1 MYEICDVAAPT
12 SATNDATLT
21 TEPPPRS
28 SRCGIPCLQQRKTP
42 LRVHGEHALPRLD
55 RRLED
60 ARVVGRRDA
69 CVVVEHVDSAEALG
83 GRSHQSRDLLLL
95 GDVDLEREGLAVAEL
110 DCLLR
115 GVPRD
120 VGDADARA
128 FAGEEDSR
136 LASHA
141 AAGAGDHRDLSVKA
155 SHQPVG

>member
-1 MYEICDVAAPT
+1 M
-12 SATNDATLT
+12 
-21 TEPPPRS
+21 
-28 SRCGIPCLQQRKTP
+28 PCLQQRKTP
-42 LRVHGEHALPRLD
+42 RAFTVEDALPRLD

-69 CVVVEHVDSAEALG
+69 GVVVEHVDPAEALG
-83 GRSHQSRDLLLL
+83 GGSHHRRDLLLL

-110 DCLLR
+110 DCLLG

-141 AAGAGDHRDLSVKA
+141 AAGSRDHRDLSVKA
-155 SHQPVG
+155 SHQPVE